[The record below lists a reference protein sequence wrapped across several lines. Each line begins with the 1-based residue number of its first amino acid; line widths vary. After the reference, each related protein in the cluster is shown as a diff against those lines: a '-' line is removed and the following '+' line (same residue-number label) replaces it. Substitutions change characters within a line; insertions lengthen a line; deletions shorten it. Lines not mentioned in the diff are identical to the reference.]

1 MGNGN
6 EDTEQKKRTRA
17 EEFISKIKSKGYITD
32 NDVKEELSFVAEN
45 IAYLNGEADNSFVL
59 WRA

>member
-1 MGNGN
+1 MEKGVK
-6 EDTEQKKRTRA
+6 DTEIEKRTRT

-32 NDVKEELSFVAEN
+32 DDVKEELSFVAEN
-45 IAYLNGEADNSFVL
+45 IAYLNGQADFSFVL